1 MISIALKLIKY
12 TFITSI
18 LLVPIS
24 WVATGTIQLLS
35 SEPSII
41 PVYFIVSF
49 FAHPVLCFIVIF
61 LVNRKIFKAFLIT
74 SVFLTIEA
82 TGLDVFEKL
91 YKIDHKEFQH
101 QFLLA
106 LNALIIIALLII
118 GHFKR
123 KPKSKQV
130 VEKSVANPS
139 RLIFD
144 AKPQNIF
151 LDNPA
156 RGIYIQGGAGSGK
169 SESIFK
175 PIIKK
180 VAEQA
185 SCGVL
190 YDFKSGELT
199 NYLFHSLRQSNNTI
213 SAYFIDFK
221 NPLKSHRVNA
231 LNPKYLIKSAYAFE
245 YAEVI
250 INNLLPETI
259 KERKFWDRD
268 AQSILTGIIWYIK
281 KHHSTFCSLP
291 HIIALILETDTK
303 TLLEKVSSDSETA
316 GMVVS
321 LRQAMERGAE
331 KQVAGVVSTLQ
342 TALSRLNTPDIFW
355 LLSGDDLELDINDP
369 NNPKFLC
376 IGNDSTLPSAYAP
389 VISLIVSVSTRLM
402 NQPNKHPSV
411 LILDEAPT
419 LYLPNIEQIPATGR
433 SNKISTVFGVQDY
446 SQIVEKYGQDKAQVI
461 LSNLGNQFY
470 GRTSNAKTAE
480 MIKSIFSKEDKIYWA
495 KSQNKGSSGKMVH
508 LSTNDGRGKS
518 ESIQERDRVKVSE
531 ILKADAGQFYGLIAE
546 GKPREFIKYQFGYDD
561 TEINA
566 NIIKTPETTIEM
578 VQANYSKII
587 NEAKSILSIEKEESS
602 ILNIKI

>member
-1 MISIALKLIKY
+1 MISLAINVLKYVFGFVIILFPLIWIAAGFVPSFVPMEIEFPMIYRISFSLHPILIFIVFFRQRKIIKSLLISGIFLY
-12 TFITSI
+12 GESTFISLVTNYLKTDDIELQQKVLIGVNLI
-18 LLVPIS
+18 LLIFILLK
-24 WVATGTIQLLS
+24 TIVQN
-35 SEPSII
+35 
-41 PVYFIVSF
+41 
-49 FAHPVLCFIVIF
+49 
-61 LVNRKIFKAFLIT
+61 NRK
-74 SVFLTIEA
+74 
-82 TGLDVFEKL
+82 
-91 YKIDHKEFQH
+91 
-101 QFLLA
+101 
-106 LNALIIIALLII
+106 
-118 GHFKR
+118 
-123 KPKSKQV
+123 KSKVNSQKS
-130 VEKSVANPS
+130 EKTVANPS

-144 AKPQNIF
+144 AKPKKVY

-180 VAEQA
+180 AAEQ
-185 SCGVL
+185 SLSGVL

-199 NYLFHSLRQSNNTI
+199 KYLFYYLSKLESTT
-213 SAYFIDFK
+213 AGYFIDFK

-231 LNPKYLIKSAYAFE
+231 LNPKYLLKSAYAFE

-281 KHHSTFCSLP
+281 KHHPKYCSLP

-303 TLLEKVSSDSETA
+303 TLLDKVSSDPETA

-355 LLSGDDLELDINDP
+355 LLSGDDLDLDINDP

-389 VISLIVSVSTRLM
+389 VISLIISVCTRLM
-402 NQPNKHPSV
+402 NQPGKHPSA

-446 SQIVEKYGQDKAQVI
+446 SQVVEKYGQDKAQVI

-480 MIKSIFSKEDKIYWA
+480 MIKSLFSKEDKVYWA
-495 KSQNKGSSGKMVH
+495 KSHNTGSSGKMVH
-508 LSTNDGRGKS
+508 INTNDGRGKS
-518 ESIQERDRVKVSE
+518 QSIQERDRVKISE

-546 GKPREFIKYQFGYDD
+546 GKPREFINYQFGYDSTQISLECINTPS
-561 TEINA
+561 TEEYTINS
-566 NIIKTPETTIEM
+566 
-578 VQANYSKII
+578 NYVKII
-587 NEAKSILSIEKEESS
+587 REAKGILKQKEDYNL
-602 ILNIKI
+602 INL